1 MTTTKGR
8 RGPVPI
14 PAKCA
19 PIPEPRSVDSLR
31 FEIEQLRKFRR
42 ISESQIQTA
51 DEAIGRL
58 SRELRIRQRV
68 ENKATRKESR

>member
-1 MTTTKGR
+1 MPRKGTNVVTA
-8 RGPVPI
+8 VP
-14 PAKCA
+14 K
-19 PIPEPRSVDSLR
+19 PRSVDSLR
-31 FEIEQLRKFRR
+31 FEINQFRKFRR

-51 DEAIGRL
+51 DEAIKSL